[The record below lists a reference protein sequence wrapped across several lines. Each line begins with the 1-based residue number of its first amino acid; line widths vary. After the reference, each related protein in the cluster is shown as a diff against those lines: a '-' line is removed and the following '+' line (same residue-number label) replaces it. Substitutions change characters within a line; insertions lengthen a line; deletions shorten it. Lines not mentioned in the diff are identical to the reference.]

1 MAFGVNSHTG
11 EKIKTIGGRE
21 LMTEIL
27 ENLNQGTQ
35 SSGQQQTIEDE
46 HETVASYLKKR
57 KGDKIKIYNE
67 GGYDEEEQ
75 KKLLKLYEQSLS
87 KVVEGDILEGEV
99 IEIDREKGEV
109 VIDIGFKSP
118 GIVPL
123 SEFRNPEALKV
134 GDKVEVSIE
143 KVEDKEGQIVVS
155 HKRAH
160 FLRVWKRVNEAF
172 AKDEILKGTIIKRIK
187 GGFVVDIDG
196 LLAFLPGSQVDIKPI
211 RDYDAWVGKE
221 IECKVVKIN
230 QAAENVVVSRKAL
243 VEKELEERKRKFFE
257 TVKVGDRV
265 RGTVKAIVD
274 FGVFVDMDGI
284 DGLIHI
290 TDLSWGRVNHPSEVV
305 QLDQE
310 LEMVV
315 TRVDE
320 VTLPTG
326 EKVKRVSLG
335 LKQLQPHPWENI
347 DQKYKVGQKVTGKV
361 VAITDYGAFIEI
373 EKGIEGLIHISEMS
387 WTQHIKHPSQFVTM
401 GQIVDAVILHL
412 DKEGRKLSLSMKR
425 LEPDPW
431 EKIEEKYPIG
441 SRHKGIVRN
450 ITNFGVFVELAPGID
465 GLIHISDLS
474 WTKKIRHPS
483 EIVKKDQEIE
493 VVILG
498 IDKEQRRITL
508 GHKQLFPNPWD
519 KFAETYKVGTE
530 TQGKIVRIIEK
541 GVIVELPDGVDAFVP
556 ISHLLPG
563 QIQIKNIHS
572 VFKEG
577 EILPLKVIEFD
588 KERQKIILSVS
599 EYFKDKSER
608 LVKEFLSKHPVPTDE
623 AQLKA
628 PVTSVGVEAEGEE
641 RIFIEPNYGKENAS
655 GQSKAQGSQ

>member
-1 MAFGVNSHTG
+1 MAFGVNFHMG
-11 EKIKTIGGRE
+11 EKIKSIGGRE

-27 ENLNQGTQ
+27 ENLNRGTQ
-35 SSGQQQTIEDE
+35 SSEKQTLEDE

-123 SEFRNPEALKV
+123 NEFRNPEALKA

-160 FLRVWKRVNEAF
+160 FLRVWKRINEAF

-211 RDYDAWVGKE
+211 RDYDAWVGRE

-310 LEMVV
+310 LEMVI

-335 LKQLQPHPWENI
+335 LKQLQPHPWGNI

-412 DKEGRKLSLSMKR
+412 DKEGKKLSLSMKR

-441 SRHKGIVRN
+441 SKHKGIVRN
-450 ITNFGVFVELAPGID
+450 ITNFGVFVELIPGID

-474 WTKKIRHPS
+474 WTKKIRHPG

-493 VVILG
+493 VVILS

-508 GHKQLFPNPWD
+508 GHKQIFPNPWD
-519 KFAETYKVGTE
+519 KFVETYKVGTE

-541 GVIVELPDGVDAFVP
+541 GVIVEFLDGVDAFIP

-577 EILPLKVIEFD
+577 DVLPLKVIEFD

-608 LVKEFLSKHPVPTDE
+608 LAKEFLSKHPVPTDE

-628 PVTSVGVEAEGEE
+628 PITSVGVEAEGEE
-641 RIFIEPNYGKENAS
+641 RIFIEPNYGKENAP
-655 GQSKAQGSQ
+655 GQSKAQGGQ

>member
-1 MAFGVNSHTG
+1 
-11 EKIKTIGGRE
+11 
-21 LMTEIL
+21 
-27 ENLNQGTQ
+27 
-35 SSGQQQTIEDE
+35 
-46 HETVASYLKKR
+46 
-57 KGDKIKIYNE
+57 
-67 GGYDEEEQ
+67 
-75 KKLLKLYEQSLS
+75 
-87 KVVEGDILEGEV
+87 
-99 IEIDREKGEV
+99 
-109 VIDIGFKSP
+109 
-118 GIVPL
+118 
-123 SEFRNPEALKV
+123 
-134 GDKVEVSIE
+134 
-143 KVEDKEGQIVVS
+143 
-155 HKRAH
+155 
-160 FLRVWKRVNEAF
+160 
-172 AKDEILKGTIIKRIK
+172 
-187 GGFVVDIDG
+187 
-196 LLAFLPGSQVDIKPI
+196 
-211 RDYDAWVGKE
+211 
-221 IECKVVKIN
+221 
-230 QAAENVVVSRKAL
+230 
-243 VEKELEERKRKFFE
+243 
-257 TVKVGDRV
+257 
-265 RGTVKAIVD
+265 
-274 FGVFVDMDGI
+274 
-284 DGLIHI
+284 
-290 TDLSWGRVNHPSEVV
+290 
-305 QLDQE
+305 
-310 LEMVV
+310 MVV

-441 SRHKGIVRN
+441 SKHKGIVRN

-474 WTKKIRHPS
+474 WTKKIRHPG

-519 KFAETYKVGTE
+519 KFAETYKIGTE

-577 EILPLKVIEFD
+577 DVLPLKVIEFD

-608 LVKEFLSKHPVPTDE
+608 LVKEFLGKHPVPTDE

-628 PVTSVGVEAEGEE
+628 PITSVGVEAEGEE
-641 RIFIEPNYGKENAS
+641 RIFIEPNYGKENAP
-655 GQSKAQGSQ
+655 GQSKAQGGQ

>member
-1 MAFGVNSHTG
+1 MA
-11 EKIKTIGGRE
+11 
-21 LMTEIL
+21 EIL

-35 SSGQQQTIEDE
+35 AGSEEQ
-46 HETVASYLKKR
+46 ETVASYLKKR

-99 IEIDREKGEV
+99 IEIDRERGEV

-118 GIVPL
+118 GVVPL
-123 SEFRNPEALKV
+123 NEFRSPEALKV
-134 GDKVEVSIE
+134 GDRVEVSIE

-412 DKEGRKLSLSMKR
+412 DKENRKLSLSMKR

-441 SRHKGIVRN
+441 SKHKGIVRN
-450 ITNFGVFVELAPGID
+450 ITNFGVFVELEPGID

-474 WTKKIRHPS
+474 WTKKIRHPG
-483 EIVKKDQEIE
+483 EVVKKEQEIE

-508 GHKQLFPNPWD
+508 GHKQIFSNPWD
-519 KFAETYKVGTE
+519 KFEQIYKVGAE
-530 TQGKIVRIIEK
+530 TQGKITRIIER

-563 QIQIKNIHS
+563 QFQIKNIHA

-577 EILPLKVIEFD
+577 ETLPLKVIEFD
-588 KERQKIILSVS
+588 KERQKIVLSVS

-608 LVKEFLSKHPVPTDE
+608 LVKEFLAKHPVPSDE
-623 AQLKA
+623 AQMRA

-641 RIFIEPNYGKENAS
+641 RIFVEPNYGKES
-655 GQSKAQGSQ
+655 VPGQKAQGGQQKQN

>member
-1 MAFGVNSHTG
+1 M
-11 EKIKTIGGRE
+11 
-21 LMTEIL
+21 
-27 ENLNQGTQ
+27 
-35 SSGQQQTIEDE
+35 
-46 HETVASYLKKR
+46 
-57 KGDKIKIYNE
+57 
-67 GGYDEEEQ
+67 
-75 KKLLKLYEQSLS
+75 
-87 KVVEGDILEGEV
+87 
-99 IEIDREKGEV
+99 
-109 VIDIGFKSP
+109 
-118 GIVPL
+118 
-123 SEFRNPEALKV
+123 
-134 GDKVEVSIE
+134 
-143 KVEDKEGQIVVS
+143 
-155 HKRAH
+155 
-160 FLRVWKRVNEAF
+160 
-172 AKDEILKGTIIKRIK
+172 
-187 GGFVVDIDG
+187 
-196 LLAFLPGSQVDIKPI
+196 LAFLPGSQVDIKPI

-335 LKQLQPHPWENI
+335 LKQLQPHPWDNI

-431 EKIEEKYPIG
+431 EKVEEKYPIG
-441 SRHKGIVRN
+441 SKHKGIVRN
-450 ITNFGVFVELAPGID
+450 ITNFGVFVELEPGID

-474 WTKKIRHPS
+474 WTKKIRHPA
-483 EIVKKDQEIE
+483 EVVKKDQEID

-498 IDKEQRRITL
+498 IDKEQRRVTL
-508 GHKQLFPNPWD
+508 GHKQIYPNPWD
-519 KFAETYKVGTE
+519 KLEQIYKVGTE

-563 QIQIKNIHS
+563 HTQIKNIHA

-577 EILPLKVIEFD
+577 ETLPLKVIEFD

-608 LVKEFLSKHPVPTDE
+608 LVKEFLAKHPVPSDE

-628 PVTSVGVEAEGEE
+628 PVTSIGIEAEGEE
-641 RIFIEPNYGKENAS
+641 RVFIESNHGKENYP
-655 GQSKAQGSQ
+655 GQRAQGAQQKQN

>member
-1 MAFGVNSHTG
+1 MA
-11 EKIKTIGGRE
+11 
-21 LMTEIL
+21 EIL

-35 SSGQQQTIEDE
+35 AGSEEQ
-46 HETVASYLKKR
+46 ETVASYLKKR

-99 IEIDREKGEV
+99 IEIDRERGEV

-118 GIVPL
+118 GVVPL
-123 SEFRNPEALKV
+123 NEFRNPEALKV
-134 GDKVEVSIE
+134 GNRVEVSIE

-412 DKEGRKLSLSMKR
+412 DKENRKLSLSMKR

-441 SRHKGIVRN
+441 SKHKGIVRN
-450 ITNFGVFVELAPGID
+450 ITNFGVFVELEPGID

-474 WTKKIRHPS
+474 WTKKIRHPG
-483 EIVKKDQEIE
+483 EVVKKEQEIE

-508 GHKQLFPNPWD
+508 GHKQIFPNPWD
-519 KFAETYKVGTE
+519 KFEQIYKKVGAE
-530 TQGKIVRIIEK
+530 TQGKITRIIER

-563 QIQIKNIHS
+563 QFQIKNIHA

-577 EILPLKVIEFD
+577 ETLPLKVIEFD
-588 KERQKIILSVS
+588 KERQKIVLSVS

-608 LVKEFLSKHPVPTDE
+608 LVKEFLAKHPVPSDE
-623 AQLKA
+623 AQMRA

-641 RIFIEPNYGKENAS
+641 RIFVEPNYGKES
-655 GQSKAQGSQ
+655 VPGQKAQGGQQKQN

>member
-1 MAFGVNSHTG
+1 
-11 EKIKTIGGRE
+11 
-21 LMTEIL
+21 
-27 ENLNQGTQ
+27 
-35 SSGQQQTIEDE
+35 
-46 HETVASYLKKR
+46 
-57 KGDKIKIYNE
+57 
-67 GGYDEEEQ
+67 
-75 KKLLKLYEQSLS
+75 
-87 KVVEGDILEGEV
+87 
-99 IEIDREKGEV
+99 
-109 VIDIGFKSP
+109 
-118 GIVPL
+118 
-123 SEFRNPEALKV
+123 
-134 GDKVEVSIE
+134 
-143 KVEDKEGQIVVS
+143 
-155 HKRAH
+155 
-160 FLRVWKRVNEAF
+160 
-172 AKDEILKGTIIKRIK
+172 
-187 GGFVVDIDG
+187 
-196 LLAFLPGSQVDIKPI
+196 LPGSQVDIKPI

-412 DKEGRKLSLSMKR
+412 DKENRKLSLSMKR

-441 SRHKGIVRN
+441 SKHKGIVRN
-450 ITNFGVFVELAPGID
+450 ITNFWRF
-465 GLIHISDLS
+465 
-474 WTKKIRHPS
+474 R
-483 EIVKKDQEIE
+483 
-493 VVILG
+493 
-498 IDKEQRRITL
+498 
-508 GHKQLFPNPWD
+508 
-519 KFAETYKVGTE
+519 
-530 TQGKIVRIIEK
+530 
-541 GVIVELPDGVDAFVP
+541 
-556 ISHLLPG
+556 
-563 QIQIKNIHS
+563 
-572 VFKEG
+572 
-577 EILPLKVIEFD
+577 
-588 KERQKIILSVS
+588 
-599 EYFKDKSER
+599 
-608 LVKEFLSKHPVPTDE
+608 
-623 AQLKA
+623 
-628 PVTSVGVEAEGEE
+628 
-641 RIFIEPNYGKENAS
+641 
-655 GQSKAQGSQ
+655 

>member
-1 MAFGVNSHTG
+1 MA
-11 EKIKTIGGRE
+11 
-21 LMTEIL
+21 EIL
-27 ENLNQGTQ
+27 ENLNQ
-35 SSGQQQTIEDE
+35 QQQSTETTQMLSEE

-99 IEIDREKGEV
+99 IEIDRERGEV

-118 GIVPL
+118 GVVPL

-257 TVKVGDRV
+257 TVKPGDRV

-335 LKQLQPHPWENI
+335 LKQLQPHPWDNI

-431 EKIEEKYPIG
+431 EKVEEKYPIG
-441 SRHKGIVRN
+441 SKHKGIVRN
-450 ITNFGVFVELAPGID
+450 ITNFGVFVELEPGID

-474 WTKKIRHPS
+474 WTKKIRHPA
-483 EIVKKDQEIE
+483 EVVKKDQEID

-498 IDKEQRRITL
+498 IDKEQRRVTL

-519 KFAETYKVGTE
+519 KFEEVYKVGTE

-563 QIQIKNIHS
+563 QVQLKNIRS

-577 EILPLKVIEFD
+577 DVLPLKVIEFD
-588 KERQKIILSVS
+588 KEKQKIILSVS

-608 LVKEFLSKHPVPTDE
+608 LVKEFLNKHPVPPDE
-623 AQLKA
+623 AQMKA
-628 PVTSVGVEAEGEE
+628 PATSVGVEAEGEE
-641 RIFIEPNYGKENAS
+641 RIFVEPAYGKEGVP
-655 GQSKAQGSQ
+655 GQQKAQGNQQKQN